1 MHVHVCCGYV
11 HEYYYMYMYVFTEV
25 PEEEEYS
32 VSEQPGVV
40 HSSNE
45 GFAVCTIYRA
55 TCEQIKMRHEQ
66 STL

>member
-1 MHVHVCCGYV
+1 
-11 HEYYYMYMYVFTEV
+11 MYMYVFTEV

-55 TCEQIKMRHEQ
+55 TCEQIKMRPEQ